1 MNAKQNYYQTL
12 SASILK
18 KLEKRGMEAYYC
30 ASKENALKM
39 ILDLIPEHSSVTWG
53 GSMTL
58 AEAGITDALK
68 NSKRTI
74 IDRSTAKTPEET
86 KAIYRSAFSA
96 DYYLMSS
103 NAITYDGEL
112 VNTDGTGNR
121 VAALIYGPDHVIVV
135 AGMNKLVPDV
145 NAAFARIHN
154 VAAPMNTIRLDI
166 KTPCQ
171 KTGLC
176 ADCKSPDTICCQTVV
191 TRYSRIPGRIK
202 VILVGEELGY

>member
-12 SASILK
+12 SSSILK

-30 ASKENALKM
+30 STKEAAVKM
-39 ILDLIPEHSSVTWG
+39 VLDLIPEHSSVTWG

-58 AEAGITDALK
+58 FESGLMDALQTA
-68 NSKRTI
+68 NLNL

-86 KAIYRSAFSA
+86 KAIYRRAFSA

-103 NAITYDGEL
+103 NAVTYDGEL

-121 VAALIYGPDHVIVV
+121 IAALVYGPDHVIVMV
-135 AGMNKLVPDV
+135 GMNKLVPNLD
-145 NAAFARIHN
+145 AAFARIHN
-154 VAAPMNTIRLDI
+154 VAAPMNTIRLNI

-176 ADCKSPDTICCQTVV
+176 ADCKSPDTICCQTVI

-202 VILVGEELGY
+202 VILVGEDLGY

>member
-1 MNAKQNYYQTL
+1 MNAKQSYYQTL

-30 ASKENALKM
+30 ASKGNAVKM
-39 ILDLIPEHSSVTWG
+39 ILDLIPEHSCVTWG

-58 AEAGITDALK
+58 EESG
-68 NSKRTI
+68 I
-74 IDRSTAKTPEET
+74 ID
-86 KAIYRSAFSA
+86 AFSA

-121 VAALIYGPDHVIVV
+121 TAALIYGPDHVIVV
-135 AGMNKLVPDV
+135 AGMNKLVPDL

-154 VAAPMNTIRLDI
+154 IAAPMNTIRLNI

-176 ADCKSPDTICCQTVV
+176 ADCKSPDTICCQTVI

-202 VILVGEELGY
+202 VILVGEDLGY

>member
-1 MNAKQNYYQTL
+1 MNAKQSYYQTL
-12 SASILK
+12 SVSVLK
-18 KLEKRGMEAYYC
+18 KLQKRGMEAYYC
-30 ASKENALKM
+30 SSKETAVKLV
-39 ILDLIPEHSSVTWG
+39 LDLIPEHSSVTWG

-58 AEAGITDALK
+58 SESGLMEALK
-68 NSKRTI
+68 TANLNL
-74 IDRSTAKTPEET
+74 IDRSTAKTPDET

-103 NAITYDGEL
+103 NAVTYDGEL

-121 VAALIYGPDHVIVV
+121 VAALIYGPEHVIVMV
-135 AGMNKLVPDV
+135 GMNKLVPDLD
-145 NAAFARIHN
+145 AAFARIHN

-176 ADCKSPDTICCQTVV
+176 ADCTSPDTICCQTVV
-191 TRYSRIPGRIK
+191 TRYSRVPGRIK
-202 VILVGEELGY
+202 VILIGEDLGY

>member
-30 ASKENALKM
+30 ASKENAVKM

-166 KTPCQ
+166 KTPCH